1 MNDFDSLGARQQPKP
16 ERNEVGLDWQDN
28 PIFIGDSY
36 YLTSDGYVHEDD
48 LLEYAQQHYPRI
60 VLGGI

>member
-1 MNDFDSLGARQQPKP
+1 MNDFDSLGARQQPKQ
-16 ERNEVGLDWQDN
+16 ESKNIGLDWQDN
-28 PIFIGDSY
+28 PIFIGDLY

-60 VLGGI
+60 ELGGI

>member
-1 MNDFDSLGARQQPKP
+1 MNNFDSLGARQQPQQ
-16 ERNEVGLDWQDN
+16 EQNAVGLDWQGS
-28 PIFIGDSY
+28 PIFTGDSY

-48 LLEYAQQHYPRI
+48 LLEYAQQHYPKI